1 MLDLARL
8 KSVTVNAIEV
18 RDLRK
23 SYGALEAL
31 QGISFE
37 VRRGEVYGLLG
48 PNGAGKTTTV
58 EILEGYRE
66 RSGGEVTVLGAD
78 PATRD
83 REFRARIGIVLQSA
97 GFYQRATVRESVAL
111 LARAYPAPRDVA
123 ETIALVGLEDK
134 ADARIKTLS
143 GGQQRRLDLALALV
157 GDPEL
162 IFLDEPTTGF
172 DPAARRTAWGVIR
185 SLKDLGKTVVLTT
198 HYLDEAQLLSDRVAI
213 VQAGRIVAEG
223 PPSELTPASRTYR
236 VSYTRGGDRIE
247 LDTDDPTEL
256 LHRLTGEAL
265 ERGEPLEDL
274 TVTRPSLEDVYLQ
287 LTSTE
292 AEQAEGTEA
301 VTR

>member
-1 MLDLARL
+1 MSR
-8 KSVTVNAIEV
+8 TAIEV

-23 SYGALEAL
+23 TYGPLEAL
-31 QGISFE
+31 RGISFE
-37 VRRGEVYGLLG
+37 VRTGEVYGLLG

-66 RSGGEVTVLGAD
+66 RSGGEATVLGAD

-97 GFYQRATVRESVAL
+97 GFYPRATVRESVDL
-111 LARAYPAPRDVA
+111 LAKAYPAPREVA

-185 SLKDLGKTVVLTT
+185 SLKELGKTVVLTT

-247 LDTDDPTEL
+247 LDTDEPTEL
-256 LHRLTGEAL
+256 LHRLTSEAL
-265 ERGEPLEDL
+265 ERGETLEDL

-292 AEQAEGTEA
+292 AEEHEA